1 MKRKTH
7 LLLFA
12 ILLSLVLLASAI
24 AICLYRKE
32 QGTSASL
39 RDIEEKLTSTQAE
52 LLQMADNL
60 SALKSERDAYQAELD
75 ELEAKLNGVSEDA
88 LLLEGEREELAE
100 QIRLLRV
107 SINEKNEEIASL
119 TEDIENYNL
128 VYSSDVRT
136 QARVY
141 KEIITA
147 LEQEAP
153 LKRIAKLDKDGNP
166 VDPPTQEIIREDET
180 YYYVYPKIALFYE
193 DIERGYSFSYQP
205 NETFFSASVIKAPY
219 ILWLLGEIS
228 REEDI
233 ARTNAEALYAA
244 QTEHSSSAA
253 EGAAPET
260 MPESAEITSASEHTT
275 SPETIVESIETTSAP
290 ETTTAP
296 EITSAE
302 KTTQMPESTDSPQE
316 TTHPELVFDPEK
328 EIYDLSRIF
337 VYTED
342 KFREGSGIIQK
353 QEFGTEYTYL
363 ELIELAIRK
372 SDNVAFGELR
382 NVFGYSGFYRYNRS
396 LKIDSV
402 RKNFNQITAA
412 DMAIY
417 LRAMYTFI
425 EEDENYGELLGE
437 WLRGSA
443 HTVLIPYA
451 VYPTPTAHKY
461 GWDIDAYHDAAI
473 VYDEHPYTLVILT
486 DLDEGGTEIDAYIR
500 RVVKLVHQLHT
511 QFYR

>member
-12 ILLSLVLLASAI
+12 ILLALVLLASAI

-32 QGTSASL
+32 QETAASL
-39 RDIEEKLTSTQAE
+39 RNIEEKLSSTQAE
-52 LLQMADNL
+52 LLQMAENL

-128 VYSSDVRT
+128 IYSSDIRT
-136 QARVY
+136 QGQLY

-153 LKRIAKLDKDGNP
+153 LKRIAKVDEDGNP
-166 VDPPTQEIIREDET
+166 VDPPTQEIISEDEN

-193 DIERGYSFSYQP
+193 DIEHGYSISYQP

-233 ARTNAEALYAA
+233 ARVNAEALCAA
-244 QTEHSSSAA
+244 QTESNSPETESAA
-253 EGAAPET
+253 SQT
-260 MPESAEITSASEHTT
+260 MPEAAEITSVPEQTTSPETTAESIEITSASE
-275 SPETIVESIETTSAP
+275 ITSAP
-290 ETTTAP
+290 ETTQ
-296 EITSAE
+296 I
-302 KTTQMPESTDSPQE
+302 PESTEPPQE
-316 TTHPELVFDPEK
+316 ITYPELVFDPEK

-353 QEFGTEYTYL
+353 QEFGTEYTYRD
-363 ELIELAIRK
+363 LIELAIRK
-372 SDNVAFGELR
+372 SDNIAFGELR
-382 NVFGYSGFYRYNRS
+382 NVFGYSGFYRYNTD
-396 LKIDSV
+396 LKINSV
-402 RKNFNQITAA
+402 RQNFNQITAA
-412 DMAIY
+412 DMATY

-425 EEDENYGELLGE
+425 EEDENYGALLGE